1 MVWQTAYNGMISC
14 LCVCIVLALVLRQ
27 YMDWDNK
34 QRDREQGLYIDPEPK
49 GTTGVQEDNLISERI
64 VMTDWENRSYRY
76 YL

>member
-1 MVWQTAYNGMISC
+1 
-14 LCVCIVLALVLRQ
+14 
-27 YMDWDNK
+27 MDWDNK